1 MRKIP
6 DEKKREIAIKDEL
19 ETMLSEGID
28 DNLIFDIESI
38 KNIPAPNT
46 TFMDYVKVKAYSDN
60 NADHIV
66 NSISVFYL
74 TADIVDEIE
83 YIKQKITVD
92 KITLSNLLFQM
103 KTAEHAIIKIL
114 EDIDNGNLSPR
125 TFEVLS
131 ALQRSKMDIVKQ
143 FQHFMVVMENNYKS
157 LKEDYRVK
165 KSDEPKQIEESD
177 YGNDPNAN
185 YQMRGTRQLI
195 ETLREAVAEK
205 RASAN
210 PNEIKINQDVK

>member
-6 DEKKREIAIKDEL
+6 EEKKREMAIKDEL
-19 ETMLSEGID
+19 ETMLSDGID

-165 KSDEPKQIEESD
+165 KSDEPKQIEESE
-177 YGNDPNAN
+177 YSNDPNAS

-195 ETLREAVAEK
+195 ETLREVVAEK

-210 PNEIKINQDVK
+210 PNEIKINKDVK

>member
-6 DEKKREIAIKDEL
+6 EEKKREMAIKDEL
-19 ETMLSEGID
+19 ETMLSDGID

-165 KSDEPKQIEESD
+165 KSDEPKQIEESE

>member
-6 DEKKREIAIKDEL
+6 EEKKKEIAIKDEL
-19 ETMLSEGID
+19 ETMLSDGID

-38 KNIPAPNT
+38 KSIPAPNT
-46 TFMDYVKVKAYSDN
+46 TFMDYVKVKTYSDD

-74 TADIVDEIE
+74 TAEIVAEIE
-83 YIKQKITVD
+83 YIKQKINVD

-165 KSDEPKQIEESD
+165 KSDEPMQIEESNSD
-177 YGNDPNAN
+177 NDSQSS

-210 PNEIKINQDVK
+210 PNEIKID

>member
-6 DEKKREIAIKDEL
+6 EEKKREMAIKDEL
-19 ETMLSEGID
+19 ETMLSDGID

>member
-6 DEKKREIAIKDEL
+6 EEKKKEIAIKDEL
-19 ETMLSEGID
+19 ESMLSDGID
-28 DNLIFDIESI
+28 NNLIFDIESI
-38 KNIPAPNT
+38 KSIPAPNT
-46 TFMDYVKVKAYSDN
+46 TFMDYVKVKGYSDE
-60 NADHIV
+60 NASHIV

-74 TADIVDEIE
+74 TTDIVNEIE
-83 YIKQKITVD
+83 YIKQKINVD

-165 KSDEPKQIEESD
+165 KSDEPMQIEEFS
-177 YGNDPNAN
+177 NAEDSN
-185 YQMRGTRQLI
+185 YQMRGTRQLV
-195 ETLREAVAEK
+195 ETLREAVGEK
-205 RASAN
+205 RASSN
-210 PNEIKINQDVK
+210 PNEIKIDKDVK

>member
-6 DEKKREIAIKDEL
+6 EEKKREIAIKDEL
-19 ETMLSEGID
+19 ETMLSDGID

-38 KNIPAPNT
+38 KSIPAPNT
-46 TFMDYVKVKAYSDN
+46 TFMDYVKVKTYSDD

-74 TADIVDEIE
+74 TAEIVAEIE
-83 YIKQKITVD
+83 YIKQKINVD

-157 LKEDYRVK
+157 LKEDYKVK
-165 KSDEPKQIEESD
+165 KSDEPMQIEESNSD
-177 YGNDPNAN
+177 NDSQSS

-210 PNEIKINQDVK
+210 PNEIKID

>member
-6 DEKKREIAIKDEL
+6 EEKKREIAIKDEL
-19 ETMLSEGID
+19 ETMLSDGID

>member
-1 MRKIP
+1 
-6 DEKKREIAIKDEL
+6 
-19 ETMLSEGID
+19 
-28 DNLIFDIESI
+28 
-38 KNIPAPNT
+38 
-46 TFMDYVKVKAYSDN
+46 
-60 NADHIV
+60 
-66 NSISVFYL
+66 
-74 TADIVDEIE
+74 
-83 YIKQKITVD
+83 
-92 KITLSNLLFQM
+92 
-103 KTAEHAIIKIL
+103 
-114 EDIDNGNLSPR
+114 
-125 TFEVLS
+125 
-131 ALQRSKMDIVKQ
+131 MDIVKQ

-165 KSDEPKQIEESD
+165 KSDEPKQIEESE

>member
-6 DEKKREIAIKDEL
+6 EEKKREMAIKDEL
-19 ETMLSEGID
+19 ETMLSDGID

-103 KTAEHAIIKIL
+103 KTAEHAIIKLL

-165 KSDEPKQIEESD
+165 KSDEPKQIEESE

>member
-1 MRKIP
+1 
-6 DEKKREIAIKDEL
+6 
-19 ETMLSEGID
+19 
-28 DNLIFDIESI
+28 
-38 KNIPAPNT
+38 
-46 TFMDYVKVKAYSDN
+46 
-60 NADHIV
+60 
-66 NSISVFYL
+66 VFYL

-210 PNEIKINQDVK
+210 PNEIKINQDVEQRKNLE

>member
-6 DEKKREIAIKDEL
+6 EEKKREMAIKDEL
-19 ETMLSEGID
+19 ETMLSDGID

-165 KSDEPKQIEESD
+165 KSDAPKQIEESE

>member
-1 MRKIP
+1 M
-6 DEKKREIAIKDEL
+6 AIKDEL
-19 ETMLSEGID
+19 ETMLSDGID

-103 KTAEHAIIKIL
+103 KTAEHAIIKLL

-165 KSDEPKQIEESD
+165 KSDEPKQIEESE

>member
-6 DEKKREIAIKDEL
+6 EEKKREMAIKDEL
-19 ETMLSEGID
+19 ETMLSDGID

-165 KSDEPKQIEESD
+165 KSDEPKQIEESE
-177 YGNDPNAN
+177 YSNDPNAS

-195 ETLREAVAEK
+195 ETLREVVAEK